1 MRWVQRSG
9 QHDDSRFIP
18 NDPASV
24 REASDNVDPVVAART
39 IVAVDD
45 QGRVTKG
52 AQAVFSIA
60 ADTGGIIG
68 FISRLLKYRFVSLL
82 FEPGYRVFARHR
94 GRFAWFFR
102 EST

>member
-1 MRWVQRSG
+1 M
-9 QHDDSRFIP
+9 
-18 NDPASV
+18 
-24 REASDNVDPVVAART
+24 DPVVAART

-60 ADTGGIIG
+60 ADTGGLIG
-68 FISRLLKYRFVSLL
+68 FISRLLKYRFVNLL

-102 EST
+102 ESS